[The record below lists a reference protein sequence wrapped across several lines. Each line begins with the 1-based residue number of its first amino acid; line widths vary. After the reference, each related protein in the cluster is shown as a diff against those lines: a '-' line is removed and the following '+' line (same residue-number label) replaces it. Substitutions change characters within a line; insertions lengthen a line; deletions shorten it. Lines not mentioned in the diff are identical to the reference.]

1 MGATRSKAV
10 ALSLAFLLLAGCSIK
25 IKIDGYIPKAP
36 PTTNAFLA
44 GAAKV
49 DITPPPGYPLG
60 GHSIGG
66 QMARGYWT
74 RLYARAFYFQRPGA
88 PPLALISC
96 DLFAIPAGLHA
107 RVALKLG
114 VPPESLLIAATHT
127 HQGPAGY
134 MSSSVFN
141 FGGPLPGYDDILATH
156 LVDGIVAAYNQAKE
170 CARPGATL
178 VLRSGFAANIQR
190 NRAIDAFFRNPEEDR
205 KRVLDVS
212 AAAGMTCPDGAADPC
227 RRFQA
232 ADPTLTVLQVRR
244 EERPCALLIF
254 YAVHNTTL
262 THDCTLYQAD
272 LSGYAMHLLESSDES
287 HPLIAGFFNGAEGD
301 ISPRWVNQDR
311 GDLVRMGGQFAS
323 AVKDLIDKKPDQS
336 EQQADPAISF
346 ARQEF
351 SAVPASGYTRDLTL
365 PGSGAG

>member
-141 FGGPLPGYDDILATH
+141 FGGPLPGG
-156 LVDGIVAAYNQAKE
+156 V
-170 CARPGATL
+170 
-178 VLRSGFAANIQR
+178 
-190 NRAIDAFFRNPEEDR
+190 NPKTE
-205 KRVLDVS
+205 
-212 AAAGMTCPDGAADPC
+212 T
-227 RRFQA
+227 
-232 ADPTLTVLQVRR
+232 
-244 EERPCALLIF
+244 
-254 YAVHNTTL
+254 
-262 THDCTLYQAD
+262 
-272 LSGYAMHLLESSDES
+272 ES
-287 HPLIAGFFNGAEGD
+287 
-301 ISPRWVNQDR
+301 
-311 GDLVRMGGQFAS
+311 
-323 AVKDLIDKKPDQS
+323 
-336 EQQADPAISF
+336 
-346 ARQEF
+346 
-351 SAVPASGYTRDLTL
+351 
-365 PGSGAG
+365 